1 MEGASKRHSLPRQT
15 LQKLHYETIKLEKF
29 KKKKKKLKIKTKIKK
44 KKKKMS
50 MKYHELHITKA
61 RKKICN

>member
-29 KKKKKKLKIKTKIKK
+29 KKKKKLKIKATVKK
-44 KKKKMS
+44 KKTKMS
-50 MKYHELHITKA
+50 VKYHELHIANA
-61 RKKICN
+61 RNNSCN